1 MTRASRDLLIGL
13 TAIGGLIVVAWMLM
27 RFGELAG
34 VGVTYSRV
42 VLRAE
47 SARGISPVAPVTY
60 NGVRIGDV
68 TEIHLAPDGSGDA
81 LIDLRYRDSVDI
93 PSAFDI
99 FLDASFVGDATLDI
113 EPRTGWDGS
122 PTPGDGEEHRVEIRS
137 LTSTIEQAVT
147 SRLEQFD
154 TTTAKIQTLADTY
167 TEVGQRLATVL
178 DNQDGDA
185 ADIRSLLA
193 RLETVLDQT
202 DQWLAEGALLSDVRS
217 AVERWELA
225 AAAIAEQSRTIGVSA
240 DRTLTAVNGAAD
252 ELRDLTARINR
263 GEGTLGQLANNADLY
278 RSLEAAAEQLR
289 ALLRDARLL
298 IEKFRDE
305 GVPINL

>member
-13 TAIGGLIVVAWMLM
+13 TAVGGLLVVAWMLM

-34 VGVTYSRV
+34 VGVSYRRV

-60 NGVRIGDV
+60 SGVRIGDV
-68 TEIHLAPDGSGDA
+68 TEIRLAPDGSGDA
-81 LIDLRYRDSVDI
+81 LIAVRYRDSVEI

-113 EPRTGWDGS
+113 EPRPGWDGS
-122 PTPGDGEEHRVEIRS
+122 PTPGAGEEHRVEVRS
-137 LTSTIEQAVT
+137 LTSTLERAVT
-147 SRLEQFD
+147 TRLDRFD
-154 TTTAKIQTLADTY
+154 TTAARIDTLAETY
-167 TEVGQRLATVL
+167 TEVGRRLATVL
-178 DNQDGDA
+178 DSGGKGE
-185 ADIRSLLA
+185 ADIRSLLV
-193 RLETVLDQT
+193 RIETVLDQT
-202 DQWLAEGALLSDVRS
+202 DRWLADGALLRDIRS

-225 AAAIAEQSRTIGVSA
+225 ASTISAQSESIGARA
-240 DRTLTAVNGAAD
+240 DRTLTAVSGAAD

-263 GEGTLGQLANNADLY
+263 GEGTLGQLATNADLY